1 MIGKLLGRGG
11 KQLAKTASGTLARPS
26 AMDTVLTKGDSKIV
40 YGMLG
45 SLVAVA
51 LWTVPC
57 MYNYAKRY
65 QRFVA

>member
-1 MIGKLLGRGG
+1 MFKKLLGRGSA
-11 KQLAKTASGTLARPS
+11 QLVKTASGTLARPS
-26 AMDTVLTKGDSKIV
+26 AMDTVLTQGDSKTV

-45 SLVAVA
+45 VLVGIA

-57 MYNYAKRY
+57 MYNYAQRY